1 MTAIDPTRRL
11 APTSFSAL
19 VQYQTLMET
28 FLIDVPMPSM
38 GATVSELTVI
48 DILVQSGSTLSKGV
62 KAAEL
67 ESDKSVFEWEA
78 PCDGIVQKVFC
89 RAGDI
94 VTSGTPFMRIETAD
108 ISLKHLAVAAG
119 ATTEI
124 LNPKTQ
130 IIKASPAVPPPA
142 TPAPKAA
149 PLPAVQPPAAS
160 AGPQWTPRAVK
171 IARDAGFDPA
181 TLSGVPATGPGGRV
195 SGDDI
200 TGFLA
205 ENPKSQTPN
214 AKPADTAPATTSD
227 QTVCIAGIGYA
238 VPKNIRPTSE
248 ILKSFPGRTEAEM
261 VKLTGI
267 KERRYADPGESAT
280 SLAATAVNHALKQA
294 GITAAEI
301 DGIILA
307 TIIPDQ
313 PVPSMA
319 SALAKL
325 LGCPKALAF
334 DLNAACSGWLYALEV
349 GRTFIRGGTAKKLIV
364 VTAELLSRITNPNDH
379 ETAFLFGDGAG
390 AAILTD
396 ASGGHRLHRM
406 ALSGDANVFEAIQ
419 RPGGGATRLVPCA
432 DGSDL
437 KDFYLQM
444 DGGAVFKSAV
454 IAFANEIENAMQRHG
469 CTPDDIAWIV
479 PHQANERILKAVG
492 KRVGIPFEKF
502 VVTIAKYGNTSG
514 ASVSMALGWAAEEGI
529 FKAGDKIIFCSVGAG
544 LTFAGGMLVW

>member
-1 MTAIDPTRRL
+1 
-11 APTSFSAL
+11 
-19 VQYQTLMET
+19 MET

-48 DILVQSGSTLSKGV
+48 DILVQPGSSLTKGA

-78 PCDGIVQKVFC
+78 PCDGTVREVFC

-94 VTSGTPFMRIETAD
+94 VASGTPFLRIETSD
-108 ISLKHLAVAAG
+108 VSLKHLAVTAA
-119 ATTEI
+119 TESPK
-124 LNPKTQ
+124 PKTQ
-130 IIKASPAVPPPA
+130 SPKPSPASEPE
-142 TPAPKAA
+142 
-149 PLPAVQPPAAS
+149 AAS
-160 AGPQWTPRAVK
+160 VTALAPPRTTIVPSVEAPGSALSRTMPAGVQWTPRALK
-171 IARDAGFDPA
+171 IARDAGHDPA
-181 TLSGVPATGPGGRV
+181 VLTDVPATGPGGRV

-200 TGFLA
+200 TAYLA
-205 ENPKSQTPN
+205 SAPVATSAT
-214 AKPADTAPATTSD
+214 PATSPDASAD

-238 VPKNIRPTSE
+238 VPKNVRPTSE

-280 SLAATAVNHALKQA
+280 SLAATAVNHALRQA
-294 GITAAEI
+294 GIAASEI
-301 DGIILA
+301 DGIVLA

-349 GRTFIRGGTAKKLIV
+349 GRSFIRGGTAKKVIV

-390 AAILTD
+390 AAILTG

-419 RPGGGATRLVPCA
+419 RPGGGASRLLPCA

-454 IAFANEIENAMQRHG
+454 IAFANEIEDAIRRHG
-469 CTPDDIAWIV
+469 LTPDDISWIV

-502 VVTIAKYGNTSG
+502 VVTISKYGNTSG

-529 FKAGDKIIFCSVGAG
+529 FKPGDRIIFCSVGAG
-544 LTFAGGMLVW
+544 LTFAGGLMVW